1 MIDLPATPECVLAKV
16 IVPALALLP
25 AHMDTPQARV
35 MLLAIGGQESG
46 FSTRQQVGGPA
57 HGLWQCERPIMQLL
71 LDNRASQVPARNLC
85 SARAV
90 APVASDMYFA
100 VATDDVFAAGIARLA
115 LWCDPHP
122 LPALG
127 DVDAAF
133 GTYIRVW
140 GPGAYTR
147 GTPDERD
154 AIRARFA
161 SHYAAALAAVTGCG
175 A

>member
-1 MIDLPATPECVLAKV
+1 MMQLPAIPAAALAEA
-16 IVPALALLP
+16 IEPALALLP
-25 AHMDTPQARV
+25 TVMDNQEAKV
-35 MLLAIGGQESG
+35 MLLAIMLQESG
-46 FSTRQQVGGPA
+46 LRTRQQVGGPA
-57 HGLWQCERPIMQLL
+57 HGIAQCEQPIMQLL
-71 LDNRASQVPARNLC
+71 LDNRASEVPVRNLC

-127 DVDAAF
+127 DQDAAF
-133 GTYIRVW
+133 ETYIRVW
-140 GPGAYTR
+140 GPGAYAR

-161 SHYAAALAAVTGCG
+161 SNYAAALAAVAG
-175 A
+175 AGA